1 METYPGY
8 PGRTGFSWPLLFL
21 AALAV
26 AVACMLFIP
35 SPPATERVPALQKA
49 REDGQALGASMEA
62 RGDGGKYSEVAG
74 SQVDGETD
82 PADDGVLKNGTSGPA
97 RMREYLLPGD
107 ILLGRCRLSLV
118 PSLNPP
124 RGWTHAALY
133 VGDGDLVV
141 AANPYQGTVRTS
153 VDSWEFPRMTWVV
166 CLRVTSATEEER
178 RQAAELAKGEVGT
191 SYDLNWFAEQ
201 MDGKTWYCSELPWAV
216 YRQATGGRVDLE
228 NGLGSFGIS
237 PDDLYLHP
245 DTAVVGGHF
254 ERRPDTILSL
264 LMKALTLCVLFGTAS
279 VVFGELP
286 PAGGPDHHRAGGC
299 SKR

>member
-35 SPPATERVPALQKA
+35 SKPGIDGRRAEAGVKVADQDPA
-49 REDGQALGASMEA
+49 
-62 RGDGGKYSEVAG
+62 AG
-74 SQVDGETD
+74 SEDPGDTVPVKAGEG
-82 PADDGVLKNGTSGPA
+82 AI
-97 RMREYLLPGD
+97 RMEDYLLPGD

-133 VGDGDLVV
+133 VGGGDIVV
-141 AANPYQGTVRTS
+141 AANPFQGTVRSTAA
-153 VDSWEFPRMTWVV
+153 SWEYPRMTWVV
-166 CLRVTSATEEER
+166 CLRVVSATEEER
-178 RQAAELAKGEVGT
+178 RLAAELAVAEVGT

-201 MDGKTWYCSELPWAV
+201 EDGETWYCSELPWAV
-216 YRQATGGRVDLE
+216 YLRATGGRVNLE
-228 NGLGSFGIS
+228 NGAGAFGVS
-237 PDDLYLHP
+237 PDDLYLDP
-245 DTAVVGGHF
+245 DTVVIGGHF